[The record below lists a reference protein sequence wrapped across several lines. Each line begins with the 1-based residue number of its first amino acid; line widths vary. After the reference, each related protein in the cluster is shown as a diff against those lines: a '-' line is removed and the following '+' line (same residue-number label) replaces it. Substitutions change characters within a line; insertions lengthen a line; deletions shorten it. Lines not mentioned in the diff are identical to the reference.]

1 MITTRWGA
9 APRWVARALL
19 TSLLLLI
26 AYGSWQASSIPLRPR
41 SPSPAGTNTDVEVY
55 RRIAGRVRQGES
67 YYPAAAAE
75 LAANGFPT
83 RSVFNF
89 RLPTLAW
96 LFAVLPDDRA
106 GQGILI
112 VLAGLTLV
120 LWFATLWQRESFAIA
135 LAGGALLVGLLAW
148 PALDDAYLV
157 HEVWAGV
164 LIALSL
170 VTAGR
175 GWFVASLAA
184 GAAALLLREL
194 ALLYVCIALALAA
207 RAGRRRQ
214 ALAWAIVIGTFA
226 LALGAHAAAVS
237 RLHADGAGAAGA
249 ASWLRLGGWPFVL
262 KTAMMDAWLIAGP
275 PVVAAIVLPLA
286 LVGLAGWRGS
296 PGTQVAATVFGYVAA
311 YLVVGQPFNHLWGFL
326 YVGPALMGL
335 ALAPAA
341 LRDLW
346 RRAADA
352 TRP

>member
-1 MITTRWGA
+1 M
-9 APRWVARALL
+9 
-19 TSLLLLI
+19 
-26 AYGSWQASSIPLRPR
+26 
-41 SPSPAGTNTDVEVY
+41 EVY

-106 GQGILI
+106 GQGVLI

-120 LWFATLWQRESFAIA
+120 LAVRHVVAA
-135 LAGGALLVGLLAW
+135 GVVRDRAGGGALLLGLLAW

-157 HEVWAGV
+157 HEVWRRPDRPESRDRRPRLVCGV
-164 LIALSL
+164 ARSRR
-170 VTAGR
+170 GR
-175 GWFVASLAA
+175 SSSPGARAPLRVHRPGPRCESRGA
-184 GAAALLLREL
+184 GARPWP
-194 ALLYVCIALALAA
+194 
-207 RAGRRRQ
+207 GRSRS
-214 ALAWAIVIGTFA
+214 GTFA

-237 RLHADGAGAAGA
+237 RLNADGGGAAGA

-335 ALAPAA
+335 ALAAA